1 MNYLIVL
8 FKNKERKKI
17 INKFKT
23 YERAEKFYNDLI
35 SKSNSVRFEVL
46 VENALVVDYEL
57 GLLKKDNTDFDALF
71 VKDKMGRQVK
81 IDLDDPEYKIIKLT
95 KYNLHEKIY
104 SIDKKNKITFE
115 YFVKGVLPKNNI
127 KLISRLNNKVALQ
140 NDDDIK
146 LFSLK
151 NEMESKRFLDTLSD
165 FMINENRIDC
175 IIVTDTSKEQ
185 KKYLYDLLSQKGIS
199 KQSLYRVS
207 TTFKNRK

>member
-1 MNYLIVL
+1 
-8 FKNKERKKI
+8 
-17 INKFKT
+17 
-23 YERAEKFYNDLI
+23 
-35 SKSNSVRFEVL
+35 
-46 VENALVVDYEL
+46 VVDYEL

-95 KYNLHEKIY
+95 KYNLPEKIY

-140 NDDDIK
+140 NDDDVK

-207 TTFKNRK
+207 TTFKTRK

>member
-71 VKDKMGRQVK
+71 VKDFNYHYMKPVQCD
-81 IDLDDPEYKIIKLT
+81 ILT
-95 KYNLHEKIY
+95 IAAINLNKYAK
-104 SIDKKNKITFE
+104 F
-115 YFVKGVLPKNNI
+115 PKQTSSFLNI
-127 KLISRLNNKVALQ
+127 PWPFR
-140 NDDDIK
+140 
-146 LFSLK
+146 
-151 NEMESKRFLDTLSD
+151 
-165 FMINENRIDC
+165 
-175 IIVTDTSKEQ
+175 
-185 KKYLYDLLSQKGIS
+185 
-199 KQSLYRVS
+199 
-207 TTFKNRK
+207 

>member
-23 YERAEKFYNDLI
+23 YERAEKLYNDLI
-35 SKSNSVRFEVL
+35 SQSNSVHFGVL
-46 VENALVVDYEL
+46 VENAMTVDYEL
-57 GLLKKDNTDFDALF
+57 GLLKKDNADFDTLF

-81 IDLDDPEYKIIKLT
+81 IDLDDPEYKIVKLT
-95 KYNLHEKIY
+95 KYNLPEKIY

-115 YFVKGVLPKNNI
+115 SFVKGFLPKNNI
-127 KLISRLNNKVALQ
+127 KLISRLNNKIALQ
-140 NDDDIK
+140 NDDDVK

-175 IIVTDTSKEQ
+175 IIVSETSKEQ
-185 KKYLYDLLSQKGIS
+185 KKYLYDVLESKGIPKS
-199 KQSLYRVS
+199 VLYKRS
-207 TTFKNRK
+207 TTFFRN

>member
-1 MNYLIVL
+1 MNYLVVV

-81 IDLDDPEYKIIKLT
+81 IDLDDPEYKII
-95 KYNLHEKIY
+95 
-104 SIDKKNKITFE
+104 NKE
-115 YFVKGVLPKNNI
+115 L
-127 KLISRLNNKVALQ
+127 
-140 NDDDIK
+140 
-146 LFSLK
+146 
-151 NEMESKRFLDTLSD
+151 
-165 FMINENRIDC
+165 
-175 IIVTDTSKEQ
+175 
-185 KKYLYDLLSQKGIS
+185 
-199 KQSLYRVS
+199 
-207 TTFKNRK
+207 